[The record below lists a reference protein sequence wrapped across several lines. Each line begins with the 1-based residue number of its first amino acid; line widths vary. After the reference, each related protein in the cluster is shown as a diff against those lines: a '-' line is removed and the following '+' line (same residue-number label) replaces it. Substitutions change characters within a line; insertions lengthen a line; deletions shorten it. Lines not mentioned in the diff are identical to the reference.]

1 MSEKKH
7 NVRRL
12 SGRDREILE
21 HVVRYRLTTK
31 ETLHRLF
38 FNENEPNAAIKVA
51 NRLCDEGWLR
61 KFSLLYPRQYL
72 VAGTR
77 TVQSFGL
84 PTARSLPLGPQA
96 LPTEYAILHYSA
108 AAENVERLKR
118 REVSARFDWYRD
130 EWAATAHCVR
140 TTDTADVL
148 ELVRVDLGGPADH
161 VARKCVADFATRNQS
176 PVFQHAIENALFRLV
191 VITATADKAAATQLS
206 LHGHLWPDGISF
218 HLAVVPELLPLLPGG
233 CDAT

>member
-1 MSEKKH
+1 MSEEKH
-7 NVRRL
+7 SARRL

-38 FNENEPNAAIKVA
+38 FNDNEPNAAIKVA

-61 KFSLLYPRQYL
+61 KLPLLYPRQYL
-72 VAGTR
+72 VAGAR
-77 TVQSFGL
+77 TVQSFGV

-96 LPTEYAILHYSA
+96 LPTEYAVLHYATSD
-108 AAENVERLKR
+108 EKVERLKR
-118 REVSARFDWYRD
+118 HEVSARFDWYRA
-130 EWAATAHCVR
+130 EWAAAAHCVR
-140 TTDTADVL
+140 VTETATVL

-161 VARKCVADFATRNQS
+161 VARKCVADFETRNHS
-176 PVFQHAIENALFRLV
+176 PEFQHAVNKTLFRLV
-191 VITATADKAAATQLS
+191 LITATADKAAATQLS
-206 LHGHLWPDGISF
+206 LHGHLWPDGLSF
-218 HLAVVPELLPLLPGG
+218 HLAVIPELLPLLPGG